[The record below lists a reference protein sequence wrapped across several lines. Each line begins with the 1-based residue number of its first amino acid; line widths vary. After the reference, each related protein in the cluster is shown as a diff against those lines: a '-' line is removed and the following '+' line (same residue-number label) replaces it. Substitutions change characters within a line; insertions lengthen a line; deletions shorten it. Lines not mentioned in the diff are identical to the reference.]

1 MRAVA
6 WTDFSTLCGPRPEP
20 RGAQA
25 PALYRRALLRAAGGL
40 VVASLAALPVVATSA
55 QRDGAVW
62 QLERGADG
70 LYLDARIPLEL
81 PITLL
86 DALQR
91 GVPLHFVWRAELR
104 RPRWY
109 WTDRH
114 LARAVRTVRLVF
126 QPLTQRWRLSVQESD
141 APEGDT
147 AALTALHRNL
157 DSLDE
162 ALALVRRVQRWRV
175 APSEGLKGDE
185 RLEVEFRLDVR
196 QLPRP
201 LQILPGGSVEAPVWR
216 TVLAV
221 PAPGDVES
229 AETSEARP

>member
-6 WTDFSTLCGPRPEP
+6 WTDFSTPCGPRPE
-20 RGAQA
+20 RAAA
-25 PALYRRALLRAAGGL
+25 PVWRRRALLRTAPGL
-40 VVASLAALPVVATSA
+40 VLASLAVLP
-55 QRDGAVW
+55 AVTEAAPREDASW
-62 QLERGADG
+62 RLERGADG

-81 PITLL
+81 PVTLL

-141 APEGDT
+141 APEGGT

-162 ALALVRRVQRWRV
+162 ALALVGRVQRWRV
-175 APSEGLKGDE
+175 ASSEGLRGDE

-201 LQILPGGSVEAPVWR
+201 LQILPGGSFEAPVWR
-216 TVLAV
+216 AVLTV